1 MSDLDTK
8 IKDLFTEVFGEFG
21 WKEIPHYKLGEKMVE
36 KEIVEVKEDQE
47 IVVPEATTLNTNIF
61 GTTNPADFVKKS
73 QEYANLAKDV
83 IQVIQKLK

>member
-47 IVVPEATTLNTNIF
+47 IVLPEWVGLELTNLSGWSNASLSRMI
-61 GTTNPADFVKKS
+61 
-73 QEYANLAKDV
+73 KDSG
-83 IQVIQKLK
+83 LS